1 MSAVTLERESFVA
14 TEVCLLQDGHPSRWQ
29 RGQPLVLQV
38 VPAIKDLGVAQGAG
52 RAGKELQAARA
63 KVAFDRLALIGRL
76 GVPRAKLGLLAG
88 ASGLTAGM
96 YGAAAHVYDGDF
108 LPAMR
113 RWVMY
118 ATYRG
123 SRFAQVRL
131 YMHLALPCKLA
142 DPVRVALRKGWE
154 CCSLVRRQWGDSV
167 FADV

>member
-1 MSAVTLERESFVA
+1 MDVAVTLVKESFVA
-14 TEVCLLQDGHPSRWQ
+14 AKVSLLQDSDPARCH
-29 RGQPLVLQV
+29 RGPPLVLQV

-52 RAGKELQAARA
+52 RVGKELQAARA
-63 KVAFDRLALIGRL
+63 RVAFDRLALLGKL

-96 YGAAAHVYDGDF
+96 YGAAAHVYDADL

-118 ATYRG
+118 ATDRG

-131 YMHLALPCKLA
+131 YMHLALLCKSA
-142 DPVRVALRKGWE
+142 DPFRVALRKGWE
-154 CCSLVRRQWGDSV
+154 RCSLVRR
-167 FADV
+167 

>member
-1 MSAVTLERESFVA
+1 M
-14 TEVCLLQDGHPSRWQ
+14 
-29 RGQPLVLQV
+29 
-38 VPAIKDLGVAQGAG
+38 
-52 RAGKELQAARA
+52 
-63 KVAFDRLALIGRL
+63 
-76 GVPRAKLGLLAG
+76 AG
-88 ASGLTAGM
+88 ASGLTAHM
-96 YGAAAHVYDGDF
+96 YGAAALLYDGDF

-154 CCSLVRRQWGDSV
+154 CCSLVRRQWGDAV
-167 FADV
+167 FADVWEGSAADGPLLSFRRLLQEVGLEASFAAGRPEWRRKRSAYRLLD